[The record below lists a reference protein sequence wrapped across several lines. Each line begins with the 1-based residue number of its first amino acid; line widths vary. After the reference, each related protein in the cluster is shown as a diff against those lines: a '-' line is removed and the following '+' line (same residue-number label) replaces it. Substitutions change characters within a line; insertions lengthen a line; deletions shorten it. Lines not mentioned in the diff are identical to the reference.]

1 MNYLVYRGLIHPKYK
16 GVPEVQTARRR
27 LAKASQQLLLGEW
40 LTHHHV
46 HENYNAAT
54 GEGND
59 VSNSNPF
66 CAQPLVPINHSV
78 AIPRSLCTPG
88 LLVHSSPAAHARS
101 YRSSPLSRCAH
112 RPLGS
117 LDWAYQPDGRRAV
130 GPGEARW
137 WAMSVRANVAR
148 NRTAVH
154 QRGSMYCPRFL
165 SLPARISKAVHCPRA
180 GEPS

>member
-66 CAQPLVPINHSV
+66 CAQATNQSTIPLLYRARCVHQ
-78 AIPRSLCTPG
+78 ACLYTPR
-88 LLVHSSPAAHARS
+88 LLRMQDHIG
-101 YRSSPLSRCAH
+101 AH
-112 RPLGS
+112 RCP
-117 LDWAYQPDGRRAV
+117 
-130 GPGEARW
+130 
-137 WAMSVRANVAR
+137 
-148 NRTAVH
+148 AVH
-154 QRGSMYCPRFL
+154 IDHWGALTGLIGLMEDGLWDREKPGGGL
-165 SLPARISKAVHCPRA
+165 
-180 GEPS
+180 